1 MDIRLLKKTK
11 EQLSGNTPLSV
22 LKTKNKKINENL
34 RLFIDEPFLR
44 PENIRRGVTI
54 CGVTGTCDCCS
65 YEGCSANFDPTYT
78 TPRGNS
84 KDLVYYYYC
93 GEDHMRSHDSELA
106 EHGICKHNFIYEYVG
121 NDMHHQLCGL
131 CGYELKAAESCTR
144 DGSGKCEICG
154 SYTGERKLV
163 GYCAFCSTP
172 VYMINDQEY
181 ENSGAGSTDYDGT
194 VRYYCSDAHYHTYC
208 HECGEIYYPNMTGD
222 NCPNCAICFWCGNP
236 AQNSTDDYGSRIY
249 YCDGDFPA
257 YCWEHSCAYPAN
269 AGECP
274 HCAELGGGDRCQYPG
289 CGNPYYAFSEYGAG
303 SAIVYYCEEH
313 ASNLIT
319 CWSHGWYGWDDDACP
334 TCGLNMNS
342 SCYYPGC
349 TQPAAYTFDNGYHGC
364 LEHSEYSEN
373 VTSTK
378 GSLESPVTV
387 VSDISYSVNYV
398 GTASDSENESENWYW
413 YTFDTHAADRWYI
426 RGSEN
431 GDVDVRVFYNKPSSY
446 DDISSL
452 MSGDMDVGFSEVT
465 FSSSATTHTYYIA
478 VKQWTPGASDT
489 WSISNKPTCA
499 GCSEIAVTTL
509 PFEDYPYSL
518 EIPVCEAHA
527 NTNWAACAMHNWYK
541 AYGTDEEAPLC
552 PQCPQGGS
560 GTLDDP
566 LVLSLTLN
574 SSSGTSVYSA
584 GASFKASSS
593 DMNTEDRFVFCK
605 FTPPCNGTYYLSGNS
620 FRADGSTGSGMI
632 WAKLYDHKPTSYD
645 DPETLWDND
654 SENAAGFFKM
664 MSTATDSGEGFV
676 VLTPGQEYYL
686 ATREYNDDGGY
697 AVISISGLI
706 QHNFQLVEGYVYT
719 ACTTCGMPCS
729 HSSIT
734 YSSIGNNC
742 HTGYCS
748 ICGLPNRVPSEKCV
762 YKYGRCIK
770 CGASDD
776 TSSDNGNG
784 TLDAPFVVT
793 LDREYLSTY
802 VEGGDSEQWIWYTF
816 TPSSSATYNIT
827 GTDSGDVDMR
837 IWAFKPSDYDEPDK
851 MYSNSD
857 TYFTDFDIAFEG
869 DFTYWIA
876 VKQYQ
881 RCEDSWKISLSSSSE
896 GGSSESCTHE
906 NQHYTPNAGN
916 TMTHT
921 RWCSNC
927 DQMLNDTDPCSFEG
941 GDTCILCGKQYH
953 TCSVCGNSY
962 GSRQCDWFTSFGD
975 WHCSDGWYCDDCYAK
990 TNHSHHSTNSD
1001 GPTVICGSCSNEY
1014 YYAEE
1019 YCPNCGSQNIYK

>member
-22 LKTKNKKINENL
+22 LKTKNKKITENL
-34 RLFIDEPFLR
+34 RLFIDEPFLK

-54 CGVTGTCDCCS
+54 CGITGTCDCCS
-65 YEGCSANFDPTYT
+65 YEGCSANFDPAYT

-93 GEDHMRSHDSELA
+93 GEDHMRSHDSEFA
-106 EHGICKHNFIYEYVG
+106 EHDICKHDFIYKYVG
-121 NDMHHQLCGL
+121 SDTHHQLCSL
-131 CGYELKAAESCTR
+131 CGYELKAAEACVR
-144 DGSGKCEICG
+144 DESGKCVCG
-154 SYTGERKLV
+154 SYAGERKLV
-163 GYCAFCSTP
+163 GYCTFCSGP

-194 VRYYCSDAHYHTYC
+194 VRYYCSDAHYHQLCDVC
-208 HECGEIYYPNMTGD
+208 HQLYYPNMTGD
-222 NCPNCAICFWCGNP
+222 NCPNCARCFCCGSL
-236 AQNSTDDYGSRIY
+236 AQNSTDEYGSRIY
-249 YCDGDFPA
+249 YCDGHPPA
-257 YCWEHSCAYPAN
+257 YCSEHMYVYPAN
-269 AGECP
+269 NNECP
-274 HCAELGGGDRCQYPG
+274 LCAEQGESESELCQYPG
-289 CGNPYYAFSEYGAG
+289 CGNPYYSCSEYGAG
-303 SAIVYYCEEH
+303 SAVVNYCEQH
-313 ASNLIT
+313 SSHLVT

-349 TQPAAYTFDNGYHGC
+349 TQPAVYTFDNGYHGC
-364 LEHSEYSEN
+364 FEHSEYSEN

-378 GSLESPVTV
+378 GSLESPIAVAA
-387 VSDISYSVNYV
+387 DIGYRVNYV
-398 GTASDSENESENWYW
+398 GTASDGENDSENWYW
-413 YTFDTHAADRWYI
+413 YKFDTHAADNWYI

-431 GDVDVRVFYNKPSSY
+431 GDIDVRIFRSKPSSY
-446 DDISSL
+446 DDINSL
-452 MSGDMDVGFSEVT
+452 MDADMDAGFSELT
-465 FSSSATTHTYYIA
+465 FSSLDMTNTYYIA

-489 WSISNKPTCA
+489 WSISNKPTCTC
-499 GCSEIAVTTL
+499 CSEIAETIIQFGLNV
-509 PFEDYPYSL
+509 D
-518 EIPVCEAHA
+518 IPVCRYHA
-527 NTNWAACAMHNWYK
+527 DQMNWAWCDMHNWYE
-541 AYGTDEEAPLC
+541 AYEMDEEAPLC

-566 LVLSLTLN
+566 LVISLN
-574 SSSGTSVYSA
+574 ASSGTSVYSA
-584 GASFKASSS
+584 SASFKASSS
-593 DMNTEDRFVFCK
+593 NMSTEDRFVFCK
-605 FTPPCNGTYYLSGNS
+605 FTVPCNGTYYLSGNS

-654 SENAAGFFKM
+654 SENAASFFKM
-664 MSTATDSGEGFV
+664 MSTAADSGEGFV

-706 QHNFQLVEGYVYT
+706 QHNFQMVEGYVYT
-719 ACTTCGMPCS
+719 ACTTCGMLCS
-729 HSSIT
+729 HSSIS
-734 YSSIGNNC
+734 YSNIGNNC

-770 CGASDD
+770 CGADESLKHGSLSNPFNVRIDEPYESAYISTDD
-776 TSSDNGNG
+776 
-784 TLDAPFVVT
+784 
-793 LDREYLSTY
+793 E
-802 VEGGDSEQWIWYTF
+802 SERWIWYTF
-816 TPSSSATYNIT
+816 TPSQSATYHVYGSDN
-827 GTDSGDVDMR
+827 GDADMR
-837 IWAFKPSDYDEPDK
+837 IWAYQPSSYADTD
-851 MYSNSD
+851 NSL
-857 TYFTDFDIAFEG
+857 YANSEGAFPDFDIQLQEG
-869 DFTYWIA
+869 TTYWIA
-876 VKQYQ
+876 VKQYTSGAT
-881 RCEDSWKISLSSSSE
+881 DVWHIKISD

-953 TCSVCGNSY
+953 TCSVCGSSY

-975 WHCSDGWYCDDCYAK
+975 WHCSDEWYCDDCYTK
-990 TNHSHHSTNSD
+990 STHYHHTTTTDGPAVSCGNCSTN
-1001 GPTVICGSCSNEY
+1001 Y
-1014 YYAEE
+1014 YYTED